1 MSDIT
6 RREAVGRLAALAALP
21 SLPSLF
27 RPVTGEPLQR
37 IGLAVFTVRP
47 LVARDFERTMQAVA
61 EIGYRDLDMY
71 IHESRLKP
79 RQTRAVIDRAGLTC
93 RSARVATPALYRGW
107 DRSLD
112 AARELGARWITLAN
126 VPYEE
131 RLVLRDWQELFD
143 VFNRV
148 GDEAR
153 RRGLGFC
160 YHNHDFELQPIEER
174 IPLDLMMTATL
185 HDLVKLQMDVYWMTK
200 GGRDPAAEI
209 ARLGSRVASLHLKD
223 MDRTANR
230 GITTVGTGTIDFA
243 RIITAARKAG
253 VEDFYVEEDG
263 PRDPMAAARAS
274 YAHLAGLSL

>member
-1 MSDIT
+1 MNDIT
-6 RREAVGRLAALAALP
+6 RREAIGRLAALAALP
-21 SLPSLF
+21 SLT
-27 RPVTGEPLQR
+27 RAATRAPLDR
-37 IGLAVFTVRP
+37 IGLAVFTIRP
-47 LVARDFERTMQAVA
+47 LVARNFERAMQAVA

-79 RQTRAVIDRAGLTC
+79 PETRAVIDRAGLTC

-131 RLVLRDWQELFD
+131 RIILRDWQELFE

-148 GDEAR
+148 GEEAR
-153 RRGLGFC
+153 KRGLGFC
-160 YHNHDFELQPIEER
+160 YHNHDFELQPIEGK
-174 IPLDLMMTATL
+174 IPLDLLVASTSP
-185 HDLVKLQMDVYWMTK
+185 DVVKLQMDVYWMTK
-200 GGRDPAAEI
+200 GGRDPVAEI
-209 ARLGSRVASLHLKD
+209 TRLGSRVASLHLKD
-223 MDRTANR
+223 MDRTPER
-230 GITTVGTGTIDFA
+230 GITTVGSGVIDFA

-263 PRDPMAAARAS
+263 PRDPMAAVRSS
-274 YAHLAGLSL
+274 YAHLKSLSI

>member
-6 RREAVGRLAALAALP
+6 RREAIGRLAALAALP
-21 SLPSLF
+21 SLT
-27 RPVTGEPLQR
+27 RATTVAPLER

-47 LVARDFERTMQAVA
+47 LLARDFERTMQAVA
-61 EIGYRDLDMY
+61 EIGYRDVDMY

-79 RQTRAVIDRAGLTC
+79 RETRAVLHRVGLTC

-112 AARELGARWITLAN
+112 AANELGARWITLAN

-131 RLVLRDWQELFD
+131 RLILRDWQELFD

-153 RRGLGFC
+153 RRRLTFC

-200 GGRDPAAEI
+200 GGRDPVAEI
-209 ARLGSRVASLHLKD
+209 TRLGSRVASLHLKD
-223 MDRTANR
+223 MDRTPAR
-230 GITTVGTGTIDFA
+230 GITTVGAGMIDFA
-243 RIITAARKAG
+243 RVITAARNAG

-263 PRDPMAAARAS
+263 PRDPMAAVRAS
-274 YAHLAGLSL
+274 YAHLKSLSI